1 MDEKGIKQEHEQSF
15 IERIGEK
22 ILWSTRYVVLVAV
35 ISSVLAAIA
44 LFGVGSYEIFNS
56 IFSEIPRLMI
66 DHREAHQNLLV
77 GVIAGI
83 DLYLIGV
90 VLMIFGFG
98 IYELFISKIDIARS
112 NLDITILEIENLD
125 ELKQKIIKVII
136 MVLIVTFFER
146 ILELDYNTPM
156 EMLWFAVSILAL
168 SLGIYLVRK
177 DDPHNH
183 SKKKIK

>member
-1 MDEKGIKQEHEQSF
+1 MDEKGIKEEHEQSYF
-15 IERIGEK
+15 ERIGEK
-22 ILWSTRYVVLVAV
+22 VLWSTRYVVLVAV

-44 LFGVGSYEIFNS
+44 LFGVGSYEIFTA
-56 IFSEIPRLMI
+56 IKGEIPQLAVN
-66 DHREAHQNLLV
+66 HKQAHANLLV
-77 GVIAGI
+77 GVIAGV

-125 ELKQKIIKVII
+125 ELKQKIIKVVI

-146 ILELDYNTPM
+146 ILDMKYDNPID
-156 EMLWFAVSILAL
+156 MLYFAISILAL
-168 SLGIYLVRK
+168 SIGIYLVRK
-177 DDPHNH
+177 DDHH
-183 SKKKIK
+183 GK